1 MKTTIRLAALLLI
14 CSAGFGQTIRPVLIG
29 IDVAKPLLS
38 LVTPNRPAFRRSAF
52 RLAEATVKLPVSR
65 ERYLSLAVGYGQ
77 LRTDFVYRNVLMN
90 LRGVYVKA
98 GTEKFQR
105 GGLLVGWHGLA
116 AISHE
121 SASYSFQGPTFGDY
135 TATAFDH
142 RRVAVGVEGILGYQ
156 RTVSNRLLMRVAGRA
171 TLAGLLGPRPENIAV
186 VFVPG
191 VGLAAGDPAVYSLG
205 LGVFLFYRTN
215 PRPVAGSPE

>member
-1 MKTTIRLAALLLI
+1 MKTTIRLAVLLLI
-14 CSAGFGQTIRPVLIG
+14 TSVGFGQTIRPVLIG

-38 LVTPNRPAFRRSAF
+38 LVTPNRPAFR
-52 RLAEATVKLPVSR
+52 LAEATIKLPISQ
-65 ERYLSLAVGYGQ
+65 ERYLSVAGGYGQ
-77 LRTDFVYRNVLMN
+77 LHTDFIYRNVRMN
-90 LRGVYVKA
+90 LRGGYVKA

-105 GGLLVGWHGLA
+105 SGLLVGWHGLA
-116 AISHE
+116 AITHE

-135 TATAFDH
+135 AVTAFER
-142 RRVAVGVEGILGYQ
+142 RRVAVGVEGVLGYQ
-156 RTVSNRLLMRVAGRA
+156 RTLSNRLLMRVAGRA
-171 TLAGLLGPRPENIAV
+171 TMAGLLGPRPDNIAV

-215 PRPVAGSPE
+215 PRAVAGSPE

>member
-1 MKTTIRLAALLLI
+1 MKTTIRAAALLLI
-14 CSAGFGQTIRPVLIG
+14 ASVCFGQTMRPVLIG

-38 LVTPNRPAFRRSAF
+38 LVTPNRPAFR
-52 RLAEATVKLPVSR
+52 LGEMTIKLPVSR
-65 ERYLSLAVGYGQ
+65 ERYLSLVGGYGQ
-77 LRTDFVYRNVLMN
+77 LHTNFIYRNVLMN
-90 LRGVYVKA
+90 LRGGYVKA

-116 AISHE
+116 AITHE

-135 TATAFDH
+135 MVTAFNR

-156 RTVSNRLLMRVAGRA
+156 QTMSNRLLMRVAGRA
-171 TLAGLLGPRPENIAV
+171 TLAGLLGPRPDNMDV

-215 PRPVAGSPE
+215 PRPVAGSAE